1 MSAMGPMDRERFDE
15 LKDAYV
21 LDALTEDERRE
32 FEEHLAAHPER
43 QAEVDEL
50 GAIAGLLA
58 LYPQEHEPP
67 PELRQ
72 RIMGVVEAEAT
83 PPETGPSD
91 QRSWLGNLF
100 IWRPVALGAAAV
112 LLVGLLSWNVA
123 LRGDVQDL
131 RGQVQSMQEGE
142 SAEART
148 IALEGTGPAEGAQVE
163 LISMEGHKPVLM
175 AEDMPPVPEDNTLQI
190 WVIKDDVP
198 RPSGLFDPN
207 QDAAA
212 AVVEVPIE
220 GADAIAITVEP
231 EGGSPQPTT
240 DPMLSAKL

>member
-1 MSAMGPMDRERFDE
+1 MGPMDRDRFDE

-21 LDALTEDERRE
+21 LDALTQEERRE

-67 PELRQ
+67 PELRH
-72 RIMGVVEAEAT
+72 RIMGVVESEAT
-83 PPETGPSD
+83 PRETQPSD
-91 QRSWLGNLF
+91 RPRSWLGNLLA
-100 IWRPVALGAAAV
+100 WRPVALGAAAV

-123 LRGDVQDL
+123 LRNDVQDL
-131 RGQVQSMQEGE
+131 RGQVQSAQQETE
-142 SAEART
+142 RART
-148 IALEGTGPAEGAQVE
+148 IALEGPGAAEGARVE
-163 LISMEGHKPVLM
+163 VISMEGHKPVLM
-175 AEDMPPVPEDNTLQI
+175 AENMPPVPEEKTLEI

-198 RPSGLFDPN
+198 RPSGLFDP
-207 QDAAA
+207 DSEAVA
-212 AVVEVPIE
+212 AVVEVPLE

-231 EGGSPQPTT
+231 EGGSPQPTSE
-240 DPMLSAKL
+240 PMLSAKL

>member
-1 MSAMGPMDRERFDE
+1 MSAMDRARFEE

-43 QAEVDEL
+43 RAEVDEL

-58 LYPQEHEPP
+58 LYPQEQEPT

-72 RIMGVVEAEAT
+72 RIMSVVEAEAT
-83 PPETGPSD
+83 PGETESSD
-91 QRSWLGNLF
+91 RRSWLWDLF
-100 IWRPVALGAAAV
+100 AWRQVALGATAV

-123 LRGDVQDL
+123 LRNDVEDL
-131 RGQVQSMQEGE
+131 QGQVQSAQEE
-142 SAEART
+142 AEQART
-148 IALEGTGPAEGAQVE
+148 IALEGTGPAAEAQVE

-175 AEDMPPVPEDNTLQI
+175 AENMPDVPEGKTLEI

-198 RPSGLFDPN
+198 RPSGLFEPDS
-207 QDAAA
+207 DAVA
-212 AVVEVPIE
+212 AVVEVPLE
-220 GADAIAITVEP
+220 GADQIAVTVEP